1 MTHHLTS
8 LPWRTSRTVEI
19 FRSLA
24 DLFWE
29 TKPLGKLRGSKS
41 KGLYGCLQKIVVLYP
56 QIIHFNRVFH
66 YFHHPFWGT
75 TIFGNT
81 HIYIYI
87 YRGGNPTVKGFQG
100 FYLTVYIS
108 EPKIMGEMGGGYL
121 FCNSIIHFLEY
132 LSAHP
137 LFWEP
142 TFFSFQRHLL
152 KNLHIPK
159 RKSMAGSNEN
169 QSLGFP

>member
-1 MTHHLTS
+1 M
-8 LPWRTSRTVEI
+8 EI

-75 TIFGNT
+75 TSFGNT

-100 FYLTVYIS
+100 FYLTVYIYIRA
-108 EPKIMGEMGGGYL
+108 KDYGRDGRRI
-121 FCNSIIHFLEY
+121 FFLQQY
-132 LSAHP
+132 HP
-137 LFWEP
+137 FFGIFECSPVVLRTNIF
-142 TFFSFQRHLL
+142 FFSAPSPQKLTY
-152 KNLHIPK
+152 PK
-159 RKSMAGSNEN
+159 KKINGW
-169 QSLGFP
+169 FK